1 MTPMIMDHKCPQCD
15 GDGFVVV
22 RRVLIGTRIQV
33 FEETCPSCDGNG
45 TIQYDLNE
53 DGDDYDDDDHL

>member
-33 FEETCPSCDGNG
+33 FEETCPSCDGTG
-45 TIQYDLNE
+45 LVGDGLIEEEE
-53 DGDDYDDDDHL
+53 DYEDDHL